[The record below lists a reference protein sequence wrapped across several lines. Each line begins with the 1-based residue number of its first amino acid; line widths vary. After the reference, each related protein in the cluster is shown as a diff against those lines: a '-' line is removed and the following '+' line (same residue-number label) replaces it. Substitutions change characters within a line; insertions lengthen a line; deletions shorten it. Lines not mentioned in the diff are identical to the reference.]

1 MRVVRW
7 VMTAVALALLAG
19 FAAGFLGALLN
30 PRRAAVPDQPAGP

>member
-7 VMTAVALALLAG
+7 VTTAVALALLAG

-30 PRRAAVPDQPAGP
+30 PRRGRITDA